1 VVEDALMQRA
11 LVLAARGRGRTSPN
25 PMVGAT
31 VITADGVI
39 VGDGWHQ
46 QAGTPHAEVHALAA
60 AGSRARGATLVCTLE
75 PCCHYGRTGPCTD
88 AIIAA
93 GISRVI
99 VAAVDPNP
107 EVAGQGVARLRA
119 RGIDVVQGVRAREA
133 AVLNR
138 AFFMAMRES
147 RPWVIMK
154 AGASADGRVAAA
166 AGRRTSITSPAS
178 RRHAHR
184 LRAEVDAVAVGSETL
199 LVDDPELT
207 VREVFRP
214 RPLTRVIFDRRL
226 RTPASAR
233 IFQTLALGPVCVV
246 TTEESRVGAPARG
259 MALESAGATLEAT
272 SGTIRD
278 AVRFLDRTGV
288 RSLLVEG
295 GPQLHAAFWEA
306 GMLDE
311 VQVYVAPGVHL
322 PQGVPLVSGGGPM
335 LAALH
340 DVIVEPVGDDVLVR
354 GYVHRPH

>member
-1 VVEDALMQRA
+1 MRRALM
-11 LVLAARGRGRTSPN
+11 LAARGRGRTSPN

-31 VITADGVI
+31 VIADDGVI

-60 AGSRARGATLVCTLE
+60 AGPRARGATLICTLE
-75 PCCHYGRTGPCTD
+75 PCCRHGRTGPCTD

-107 EVAGQGVARLRA
+107 EVAGQGLARLRA
-119 RGIDVVQGVRAREA
+119 RGIDVVDGVLANEA

-138 AFFMAMRES
+138 AFFMAMRQS
-147 RPWVIMK
+147 RPWVIVK
-154 AGASADGRVAAA
+154 AGASADGRVAA
-166 AGRRTSITSPAS
+166 GPGQRTAITSPAS
-178 RRHAHR
+178 HRQAHR
-184 LRAEVDAVAVGSETL
+184 LRAEVDAIAVGSETV

-233 IFQTLALGPVCVV
+233 VFQTLGCGPVAVA
-246 TTEESRVGAPARG
+246 TTEEGLAAGPGRRQ
-259 MALESAGATLEAT
+259 ALESAGATFDVT
-272 SGTIRD
+272 SGEIGD
-278 AVRFLDRTGV
+278 AL
-288 RSLLVEG
+288 RSLGRNGIRSVLVEG
-295 GPQLHAAFWEA
+295 GPRLHAAFWEA
-306 GMLDE
+306 GMIDE
-311 VQVYVAPGVHL
+311 VQVYVAPDVHL
-322 PQGVPLVSGGGPM
+322 PGGLPLWPDGGPV

-340 DVIVEPVGDDVLVR
+340 DLTAEPLGGDVLVK

>member
-1 VVEDALMQRA
+1 MQRA
-11 LVLAARGRGRTSPN
+11 LALAARGRGRTSPN

-31 VITADGVI
+31 VVTGDGVV

-46 QAGTPHAEVHALAA
+46 QAGTPHAEVHALGA
-60 AGSRARGATLVCTLE
+60 AGSRARGATLICTLE
-75 PCCHYGRTGPCTD
+75 PCCHHGRTGPCTD

-107 EVAGQGVARLRA
+107 QVAGQGLARLRA
-119 RGIDVVQGVRAREA
+119 QGIEVVDGVRRQEA

-138 AFFMAMRES
+138 AFFMAMRQF

-154 AGASADGRVAAA
+154 AGASANGRVAAS
-166 AGRRTSITSPAS
+166 AGTRTPITSATS
-178 RRHAHR
+178 RRHAQR
-184 LRAEVDAVAVGSETL
+184 LRAEVDAIAVGSETV

-226 RTPASAR
+226 RTPAGAR
-233 IFQTLALGPVCVV
+233 VFQTLVQGPVYVLTARDALG
-246 TTEESRVGAPARG
+246 GAAARER
-259 MALESAGATLEAT
+259 ALESAGATLEAT
-272 SGTIRD
+272 AGTIAD
-278 AVRFLDRTGV
+278 AVRRLGERGV

-295 GPQLHAAFWEA
+295 GPRLHAAFWEA
-306 GMLDE
+306 GMIDE
-311 VQVYVAPGVHL
+311 VQVYVAPDVHL
-322 PQGVPLVSGGGPM
+322 PEGVPLLAGGGPV

-340 DVIVEPVGDDVLVR
+340 DLTVEPLGDDVLVR

>member
-1 VVEDALMQRA
+1 MQRA

-31 VITADGVI
+31 VVTDDGVI

-60 AGSRARGATLVCTLE
+60 AGPRARGATLICTLE
-75 PCCHYGRTGPCTD
+75 PCCHHGRTGPCTD

-93 GISRVI
+93 GISRVV
-99 VAAVDPNP
+99 VAGVDPNP
-107 EVAGQGVARLRA
+107 EVAGRGLARLRA
-119 RGIDVVQGVRAREA
+119 QGIDVVDGVLAVEA

-138 AFFMAMRES
+138 AFFMAMRQS

-154 AGASADGRVAAA
+154 AGTSADGRVAAA
-166 AGRRTSITSPAS
+166 VGARTAITSPAS
-178 RRHAHR
+178 QRQAHR
-184 LRAEVDAVAVGSETL
+184 LRAEVDAIAVGSETV

-214 RPLTRVIFDRRL
+214 RRLTRVIFDRRL

-233 IFQTLALGPVCVV
+233 VFRTLGCGPVAVL
-246 TTEESRVGAPARG
+246 TTEAGVAAGLARRQ
-259 MALESAGATLEAT
+259 ALEAAGATLGVT
-272 SGTIRD
+272 SGEIGDALRALGRNGIRS
-278 AVRFLDRTGV
+278 V
-288 RSLLVEG
+288 LVEG
-295 GPQLHAAFWEA
+295 GPRLHAAFWEA
-306 GMLDE
+306 GMIDE
-311 VQVYVAPGVHL
+311 VQVYVAPDVHL
-322 PQGVPLVSGGGPM
+322 PGGVPLMDAGGSPV

-340 DVIVEPVGDDVLVR
+340 DLTVEPVGDDVLVK

>member
-1 VVEDALMQRA
+1 MQRA
-11 LVLAARGRGRTSPN
+11 LALAARGRGRTSPN

-31 VITADGVI
+31 VVTGDGVI
-39 VGDGWHQ
+39 VADGWHQ

-75 PCCHYGRTGPCTD
+75 PCCHHGRTGPCTD

-93 GISRVI
+93 GISRVV
-99 VAAVDPNP
+99 VATVDPNP
-107 EVAGQGVARLRA
+107 QVAGQGLARLRA
-119 RGIDVVQGVRAREA
+119 RGIEVVEGVRARDA

-138 AFFMAMRES
+138 AFFMAMRHS

-166 AGRRTSITSPAS
+166 AGTRTRITSPAS
-178 RRHAHR
+178 QRHAQR
-184 LRAEVDAVAVGSETL
+184 LRAEVDAIAVGSETV

-207 VREVFRP
+207 VRELFRP

-233 IFQTLALGPVCVV
+233 MFQTLAVGPVCVL
-246 TTEESRVGAPARG
+246 TTADGLGARAAREK
-259 MALESAGATLEAT
+259 ALASAGATLEAT
-272 SGTIRD
+272 SGRLED
-278 AVRFLDRTGV
+278 ALRFLGSRGV

-295 GPQLHAAFWEA
+295 GPRLHAAFREA
-306 GMLDE
+306 GMIDE
-311 VQVYVAPGVHL
+311 VQVYVAPDVQL
-322 PQGVPLVSGGGPM
+322 PEGVPLMADGGPV

-340 DVIVEPVGDDVLVR
+340 DLTVEPVGDDVLVR

>member
-1 VVEDALMQRA
+1 MRRA

-31 VITADGVI
+31 VVTNDGVI

-60 AGSRARGATLVCTLE
+60 AGAHAVGATLICTLE
-75 PCCHYGRTGPCTD
+75 PCCHHGRTGPCTD
-88 AIIAA
+88 VIIAA

-99 VAAVDPNP
+99 VAARDPNP
-107 EVAGQGVARLRA
+107 QVAGQGLARLRA
-119 RGIDVVQGVRAREA
+119 RGVEVVDGVLASEA
-133 AVLNR
+133 AALNR
-138 AFFMAMRES
+138 GFFMAMRQS

-154 AGASADGRVAAA
+154 VGASANGRVAAA
-166 AGRRTSITSPAS
+166 AGTRTPITSAAS
-178 RRHAHR
+178 LRHAHR
-184 LRAEVDAVAVGSETL
+184 LRAEVDAIAVGSETL

-226 RTPASAR
+226 RTPPSAR
-233 IFQTLALGPVCVV
+233 VLQTLAQGPVCVL
-246 TTEESRVGAPARG
+246 TTEDGVRGAEGRKQ
-259 MALESAGATLEAT
+259 ALESAGAGLEAT
-272 SGTIRD
+272 AGTVED
-278 AVRFLDRTGV
+278 AVKWLGRREV

-295 GPQLHAAFWEA
+295 GPRLHAAFWEA
-306 GMLDE
+306 GMIDE
-311 VQVYVAPGVHL
+311 VQVYVAPDVHL
-322 PQGVPLVSGGGPM
+322 PEGVPLMAGGGPV

-340 DVIVEPVGDDVLVR
+340 DLTVEPLDDDVLLR